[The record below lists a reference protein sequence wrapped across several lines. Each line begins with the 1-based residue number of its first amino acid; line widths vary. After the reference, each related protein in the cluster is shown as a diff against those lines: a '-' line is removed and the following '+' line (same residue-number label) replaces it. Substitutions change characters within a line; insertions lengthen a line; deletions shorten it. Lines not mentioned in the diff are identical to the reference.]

1 MSEGLNLKIAD
12 FVFSILPARTI
23 KEFSPDKN
31 YIPFITEGKADI
43 VLKVSKK
50 KSPRNQGDE
59 YSFITSPWR
68 YYQDQ
73 KRHIYNFFYS
83 VKKGF
88 SERVLILEPD
98 FKKGEIIL
106 LPYLKGP
113 VLRNPFSYPL
123 DELIIINLLCRK
135 YGLLVHSC
143 GFVYKDKGYLFIGSS
158 GAGKSTMARILER
171 NRTFMS
177 HRLTKN
183 NKNLSPSPLIP
194 SSFNSSPLVGED
206 KGGGFYYS
214 PPIKGGEIFG
224 LPSKVPSPLVG
235 EGQGEGKLLDKNF
248 SILSDDRIAV
258 RKRNE
263 RYFIYGTPW
272 HGTEK
277 FASPEMAPLT
287 GLFFLK
293 KDTNNSLHEISL
305 TDTVSRL
312 IKCSFPPFWD
322 REGMAST
329 LKICEDIAT
338 SIPSFEF
345 SFTPD
350 DRAFD
355 LIKKILTAE
364 TLRHRDYKKL
374 RS

>member
-158 GAGKSTMARILER
+158 GAGKSTMARILDR

-214 PPIKGGEIFG
+214 PPIKGEEIFG

-258 RKRNE
+258 RKRHGCF
-263 RYFIYGTPW
+263 YVYGTPW
-272 HGTEK
+272 HGTAE
-277 FASPEMAPLT
+277 FVSPEKAPLS

-293 KDTNNSLHEISL
+293 KDGKLKNCASDIYLPAGANW
-305 TDTVSRL
+305 DTL
-312 IKCSFPPFWD
+312 FGFYFEEDLPIKIHVYYIGK
-322 REGMAST
+322 E
-329 LKICEDIAT
+329 
-338 SIPSFEF
+338 
-345 SFTPD
+345 
-350 DRAFD
+350 FD
-355 LIKKILTAE
+355 LDKLSEMIYNLFADIEKDCIKINKIV
-364 TLRHRDYKKL
+364 YKYE
-374 RS
+374 